1 MSTTTSWLKRSQVHR
16 YSEDDRT
23 KQWKFEY
30 ELKARVDPFLSN
42 PQSKSLLIGSYNM
55 ELEPWRMAAIA
66 SFRKFGVKVIEKKLD
81 DLLEVTLVKRS
92 KLQA

>member
-1 MSTTTSWLKRSQVHR
+1 MSTTKSWLKRSQEHR

-30 ELKARVDPFLSN
+30 ALKAQVDPFLAD
-42 PQSKSLLIGSYNM
+42 PQCKSIVLGQYNM

-66 SFRKFGVKVIEKKLD
+66 SFRKFGVKVIEKKVNE
-81 DLLEVTLVKRS
+81 LLEVTLLKRN
-92 KLQA
+92 KL